1 MTHNTRKRPRIL
13 HLHSSFSLG
22 GKEARA
28 VRLMNHFGQA
38 AEHVILSA
46 DPDAMSARDA
56 IEPQVRVSFPTDA
69 PSLQGK
75 PGIARYV
82 KIARYMQQFDL
93 ILSYNWGSMDGAM
106 AHTLFAKSYGLPP
119 LIHHEDGFNED
130 EFVKLKAKRNW
141 FRIIG
146 LAKAYALVVPSTTL
160 EAIALKV
167 WQQPRSRVHRIANG
181 IRTSS
186 YAYAPS
192 PKALTGV
199 QKAQG
204 DLWIGTLAGLRAIK
218 NLPRLVRACAGLP
231 PHVKLV
237 IVGEGPE
244 RDAIMAEATRL
255 GMADRVIMP
264 GFRKEPWR
272 FVGLFDVFAL
282 SSDSEQ
288 APISVLEAMAAS
300 LPVAAP
306 RIGDVANM
314 VSADN
319 AALLPAAGDEAGLQA
334 LIARLV
340 EDAELRAA
348 LGTANR
354 TRAKADFEE
363 KAMLS
368 AYGALYGAALG
379 DAEFQQRFS

>member
-1 MTHNTRKRPRIL
+1 MSADKRKRPRIL

-28 VRLMNHFGQA
+28 VRLMNHFGNA

-46 DPDAMSARDA
+46 DPAAMSARDA
-56 IEPQVRVSFPTDA
+56 IEPQIKVSFPDDA

-106 AHTLFAKSYGLPP
+106 AHTMFAKSYGLPP

-130 EFVKLKAKRNW
+130 EFARLKTKRNW

-146 LAKAYALVVPSTTL
+146 LAKAYALVVPSATL
-160 EAIALKV
+160 ETIALKT

-192 PKALTGV
+192 PKALTGHE
-199 QKAQG
+199 KKPG

-218 NLPRLVRACAGLP
+218 NLPRLVRACADLP
-231 PHVKLV
+231 QHVKLV

-244 RDAIMAEATRL
+244 REAIIAEATRL
-255 GMADRVIMP
+255 GMADRLILP

-272 FVGLFDVFAL
+272 FVGLFDIFAL

-288 APISVLEAMAAS
+288 APISVLEAMAAA

-314 VSADN
+314 VSRDN
-319 AALLPAAGDEAGLQA
+319 ASLLPPAGDEAGLAA
-334 LIARLV
+334 LIQRLV
-340 EDAELRAA
+340 DDKDLRIS
-348 LGTANR
+348 LGQANR
-354 TRAKADFEE
+354 ARAKADFEE
-363 KAMLS
+363 KTMLS
-368 AYGALYGAALG
+368 AYGALYGGALG
-379 DAEFQQRFS
+379 DAAFQQRFS